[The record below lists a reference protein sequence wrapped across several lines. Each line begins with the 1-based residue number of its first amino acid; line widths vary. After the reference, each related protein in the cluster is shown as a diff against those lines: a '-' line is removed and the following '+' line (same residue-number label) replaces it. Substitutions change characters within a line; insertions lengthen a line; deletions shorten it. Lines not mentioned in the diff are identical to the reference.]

1 MNKKEWVL
9 KAFNNEA
16 VERTPMGFWFHFLP
30 NEAEADVFET
40 PEKFQAA
47 LAGHKR
53 YIDEFQP
60 DFLKIMSDGFFQYPL
75 VGGKR
80 RVESLEDL
88 ELIQPIAKDHPWVT
102 KQVELVRTIVGYSP
116 DIVHLYNVFS
126 PAQALKMKTIPKGP
140 EIIEFLEQAPEA
152 VAAALDRLAD
162 GICTMLTEVLKQ
174 TGIEGIYMSVGT
186 PNEARC
192 SDEMYRTYIT
202 PSDKKVLAAANA
214 LTENS
219 MLHICG
225 WGGNRNNLRLF
236 TDYDAK
242 VFNWATHVENIG
254 LAEGKKIFEGHAVLG
269 GFPSETG
276 SFLYKGKNKDEIKA
290 YTRELIHK
298 NGSLGVMIGA
308 DCTMPIDISYERL
321 GWVREA
327 LEEMAAAG
335 QVAF

>member
-16 VERTPMGFWFHFLP
+16 VDRPPMGFWFHFLE
-30 NEAEADVFET
+30 NEPEADVFEN
-40 PEKFQAA
+40 PEKFGMN

-80 RVESLEDL
+80 RVETLADL
-88 ELIQPIAKDHPWVT
+88 ELIQPIPADHPWIT
-102 KQVELVRTIVGYSP
+102 KQIELVNTIVGYSP

-140 EIIEFLEQAPEA
+140 EIIEFLEQDPEA
-152 VAAALDRLAD
+152 FAAALDRLAD
-162 GICTMLTEVLKQ
+162 GLSTLVRELLKA

-186 PNEARC
+186 PDESRC
-192 SDEMYRTYIT
+192 SDEMYRKYIT
-202 PSDKKVLAAANA
+202 PSDKKVLAAAK
-214 LTENS
+214 EYSDNS

-225 WGGNRNNLRLF
+225 WGGNRNNLRNF
-236 TDYDAK
+236 TDYDVK

-254 LAEGKKIFEGHAVLG
+254 LAEGKEIFGGHAVLG

-276 SFLYKGKNKDEIKA
+276 SFLYKGMDKAGIKA
-290 YTRELIHK
+290 YARELVEK

-308 DCTMPIDISYERL
+308 DCTMPMDMSFERL

-327 LEEMAAAG
+327 LEELKK
-335 QVAF
+335 

>member
-16 VERTPMGFWFHFLP
+16 VDRPPMGFWFHFLE
-30 NEAEADVFET
+30 NEPEADVFEN
-40 PEKFQAA
+40 PEKFEMN

-80 RVESLEDL
+80 RVETLADL
-88 ELIQPIAKDHPWVT
+88 ELIQPIGADHPWIT
-102 KQVELVRTIVGYSP
+102 KQIELVKTIVSYSP

-140 EIIEFLEQAPEA
+140 EIIEFLVQDPEA
-152 VAAALDRLAD
+152 FAAALDRLAD
-162 GICTMLTEVLKQ
+162 GLCTLVRELLKA

-186 PNEARC
+186 PDESRC

-202 PSDKKVLAAANA
+202 PSDKKVLAAAK
-214 LTENS
+214 EYSDNS

-225 WGGNRNNLRLF
+225 WGGNRNNLCNF
-236 TDYDAK
+236 TDYDVK

-254 LAEGKKIFEGHAVLG
+254 LAEGKEVFDGHAVLG
-269 GFPSETG
+269 GFPSETR
-276 SFLYKGKNKDEIKA
+276 SFLYKGMDEAGIKA
-290 YTRELIHK
+290 YTRELIEK

-308 DCTMPIDISYERL
+308 DCTMPMDMSFERL
-321 GWVREA
+321 GWVRDA
-327 LEEMAAAG
+327 LQEMTLISD
-335 QVAF
+335 